1 MSVMVIGYGNT
12 LRGDDGLGW
21 VAAERLAE
29 ILPPSVSVL
38 QRHQLG
44 IEMVED
50 IADIDHLVLIDVT
63 ASEAPGTITCRQ
75 LMATREA
82 YGMLEHHVHPEVL
95 LTTCLALHGRMPEA
109 TLFTVGADSFDF
121 SEELSPPVQAALPVL
136 VHRVAAHIASL

>member
-75 LMATREA
+75 LMATRE
-82 YGMLEHHVHPEVL
+82 
-95 LTTCLALHGRMPEA
+95 
-109 TLFTVGADSFDF
+109 VGADSFDF